1 METITIILFDKYDE
15 VIVRQKMEIKDS
27 YKETRKLIND
37 NILYLVNYYGEDS
50 DISKIEIF
58 RE

>member
-1 METITIILFDKYDE
+1 METITIILFDKFDE
-15 VIVRQKMEIKDS
+15 VIVRQKMEIQDS

-37 NILYLVNYYGEDS
+37 HILYLVNFYGNDS

>member
-1 METITIILFDKYDE
+1 METITIVLIDKYDE
-15 VIVRQKMEIKDS
+15 LIVRQKMEIQDS
-27 YKETRKLIND
+27 YKDTRKLIND
-37 NILYLVNYYGEDS
+37 HILYLVNYYGEDS